1 MQRLKCPFPLF
12 LLIFVLLAAGL
23 AVSTPCRA
31 ETPQDEG
38 SLVEAARAMRN
49 SGSVQFN
56 FRDLDLGTFIRFMSE
71 VLQENILIDPA
82 VKGTVTVVSPRALNL
97 KEARQAMLSVLEM
110 NGLSL
115 QRTGT
120 YSKVVPSSKGQST
133 EYAVRKGRV
142 GPGFGESFVT
152 QIVPLDFVSAQFVA
166 DGLKAAMSGEVG
178 VAPMASGAKVLL
190 MGKATA
196 IQKALSVIN
205 ALDAADSLKNSKAV
219 EIRNTSPSALAS
231 QLTAMAKDPSSPL
244 AGLLAVPDNA
254 SLKLILLGEKRVFG
268 EALKI
273 IRELDIPARAGQY
286 HVVPLKNTDAKAM
299 AEKLSTILSTAA
311 KLQPDQKGLLPSS
324 VVADP
329 GTNSLIF
336 VAEDSTARNIEAII
350 QKLDIQSK
358 QVFLRGLIAEVNMT
372 KLNNAGIDWAAWG
385 GVVTGDAV
393 LAGQAGLGNTT
404 GIPSEFVN
412 WFRDLT
418 RVEEEITNPIT
429 GEVTGTKTTYEGK
442 ALIYATINML
452 KKYDAINVL
461 SMPRLLCTDNMPS
474 ELQVG
479 QVIPQ
484 LKSKLT
490 DSTNPGAVQNSY
502 DYKDTGLILK
512 VTPHVRS
519 GNLVAMEIEQ
529 TVEEVLTP
537 MTVNTPTTSKRQIK
551 SNVTVGDGQTIILGG
566 LIKEADKSV
575 KSRVPILSYIPL
587 IGEFFKS
594 VAKSREKVD
603 LLIFLTPQI
612 LETPEEATRLTAD
625 IGAAS
630 GDVESQLT
638 ELERLYKQKND
649 ALYRQGV
656 KNQ

>member
-1 MQRLKCPFPLF
+1 VQPKRHPFLF
-12 LLIFVLLAAGL
+12 LILFFAIAAAGL
-23 AVSTPCRA
+23 SAAVPCRGQA
-31 ETPQDEG
+31 SQEES

-56 FRDLDLGTFIRFMSE
+56 FRDLDLGIFIRFMSE
-71 VLQENILIDPA
+71 LLQENILIDPS
-82 VKGTVTVVSPRALNL
+82 VKGTVTVVSPRALTL
-97 KEARQAMLSVLEM
+97 PEARQAMLSVLEM

-115 QRTGT
+115 QRAGT
-120 YSKVVPSSKGQST
+120 YSKVVPASKGQST
-133 EYAVRKGRV
+133 DYAVRKGRV

-152 QIVPLDFVSAQFVA
+152 QIVPLDYVSASFVA
-166 DGLKAAMSGEVG
+166 DGIKAAMSGEVG

-196 IQKALSVIN
+196 IQKALGVVN
-205 ALDAADSLKNSKAV
+205 ALDAADSLKNSRTV
-219 EIRNTSPSALAS
+219 EIRNTTPSSLAA
-231 QLTAMAKDPSSPL
+231 QLTTMAKDPASPL
-244 AGLLAVPDNA
+244 AGLLAVPDDA
-254 SLKLILLGEKRVFG
+254 SRKLVLIGEKRVFG
-268 EALKI
+268 EAQKI

-286 HVVPLKNTDAKAM
+286 HVVPLKNTDAKIM
-299 AEKLSTILSTAA
+299 AEKLSTILSTAS
-311 KLQPDQKGLLPSS
+311 KLQPDQKGTLPAS

-336 VAEDSTARNIEAII
+336 VAEDATARNLEAII
-350 QKLDIQSK
+350 QKLDIQPK
-358 QVFLRGLIAEVNMT
+358 QVFIRGLIAEVNMT
-372 KLNNAGIDWAAWG
+372 RLNNAGIDWATWG
-385 GVVTGDAV
+385 GAITGDAV
-393 LAGQAGLGNTT
+393 LAGQAALGNPT

-418 RVEEEITNPIT
+418 RVEEKEYDKSGNL
-429 GEVTGTKTTYEGK
+429 VTTTKYEGK
-442 ALIYATINML
+442 SLIYATINML

-461 SMPRLLCTDNMPS
+461 SMPRLLCTDNMES

-484 LKSKLT
+484 LKSKLADT
-490 DSTNPGAVQNSY
+490 SNPSAVQNSY

-519 GNLVAMEIEQ
+519 GNLVALEIDQ
-529 TVEEVLTP
+529 TVEDVLTP

-551 SNVTVGDGQTIILGG
+551 SNVTVGDGQTIVLGG
-566 LIKEADKSV
+566 LIKESDKSV
-575 KSRVPILSYIPL
+575 RSRVPILSYIPL
-587 IGEFFKS
+587 LGDFFKS
-594 VAKSREKVD
+594 AAKSREKID

-612 LETPEEATRLTAD
+612 LETPEEASLLTNQ
-625 IGAAS
+625 ISNAS
-630 GDVESQLT
+630 GDVETQLT
-638 ELERLYKQKND
+638 EMERLYKQKND

>member
-1 MQRLKCPFPLF
+1 MQRKKCPFSLF
-12 LLIFVLLAAGL
+12 LLVFALLAAGL
-23 AVSTPCRA
+23 AISAPCQA
-31 ETPQDEG
+31 EPPQDEG

-71 VLQENILIDPA
+71 VLQENILIDPT
-82 VKGTVTVVSPRALNL
+82 VRGTVTVVSPRALNL

-196 IQKALSVIN
+196 IQKALSVVN
-205 ALDAADSLKNSKAV
+205 ALDAADSLKNSKTV
-219 EIRNTSPSALAS
+219 EIRNTSPSALAG

-286 HVVPLKNTDAKAM
+286 HVVPLKNTDAKTM

-311 KLQPDQKGLLPSS
+311 KLQPDQKGVLPSS

-372 KLNNAGIDWAAWG
+372 KLNNAGIDWATWG
-385 GVVTGDAV
+385 GAITGDAV
-393 LAGQAGLGNTT
+393 LAGQAALGNAT
-404 GIPSEFVN
+404 GIPAEFID

-418 RVEEEITNPIT
+418 RVEEKTTDEFGN
-429 GEVTGTKTTYEGK
+429 VTTTTTYEGK
-442 ALIYATINML
+442 ALVYATINML

-490 DSTNPGAVQNSY
+490 DSTNPGAVQNSF

-519 GNLVAMEIEQ
+519 GNLVALEIEQ

-587 IGEFFKS
+587 VGEFFKS
-594 VAKSREKVD
+594 VAKSREKID

-630 GDVESQLT
+630 GDVESQLS

>member
-1 MQRLKCPFPLF
+1 MQRRKSPF
-12 LLIFVLLAAGL
+12 LLFILAISVLVAGLAAG
-23 AVSTPCRA
+23 TPCQA
-31 ETPQDEG
+31 ETPQDEA

-56 FRDLDLGTFIRFMSE
+56 FRELDLATFIRFMSE
-71 VLQENILIDPA
+71 VLQENILIDPS

-120 YSKVVPSSKGQST
+120 YSKVVPSSRGQST

-152 QIVPLDFVSAQFVA
+152 QIVPLDYVSAQFVA
-166 DGLKAAMSGEVG
+166 DGLKASMNGEVG

-196 IQKALSVIN
+196 IQKALGVIN
-205 ALDAADSLKNSKAV
+205 ALDAADSLKNSRTI
-219 EIRNTSPSALAS
+219 EIRNTSPSALAG
-231 QLTAMAKDPSSPL
+231 QLAAMAKDPSSPL
-244 AGLLAVPDNA
+244 SGLLAVPDNA
-254 SLKLILLGEKRVFG
+254 SRKLILLGEKRVFA

-273 IRELDIPARAGQY
+273 IRELDIPALAGQY
-286 HVVPLKNTDAKAM
+286 HVVPLENTDAKTM

-311 KLQPDQKGLLPSS
+311 KLQPDQKGTLPSS

-336 VAEDSTARNIEAII
+336 VAEDSTARNIEAVIR
-350 QKLDIQSK
+350 KLDVQSK
-358 QVFLRGLIAEVNMT
+358 QVFLQGLIAEVNMT
-372 KLNNAGIDWAAWG
+372 KLDNAGIDWAAWG
-385 GVVTGDAV
+385 GAIMGDAV
-393 LAGQAGLGNTT
+393 LAGQAALGNST
-404 GIPSEFVN
+404 GIPNQFID

-418 RVEEEITNPIT
+418 TVEDTTTDEFGN
-429 GEVTGTKTTYEGK
+429 VTTTTTYEGK
-442 ALIYATINML
+442 VLLYTTINML

-484 LKSKLT
+484 LTSKLSDT
-490 DSTNPGAVQNSY
+490 ANPGTVQNSY

-512 VTPHVRS
+512 VTPHIRS
-519 GNLVAMEIEQ
+519 GNLVSLEIDQ
-529 TVEEVLTP
+529 TVEDVLTP

-551 SNVTVGDGQTIILGG
+551 SNVTVTNGQTIVLGG

-575 KSRVPILSYIPL
+575 RSRVPILSYIPL

-594 VAKSREKVD
+594 VTKSREKVD
-603 LLIFLTPQI
+603 LLIFLTPRI
-612 LETPEEATRLTAD
+612 IETPEEAGRLTVQ
-625 IGAAS
+625 IGTTS
-630 GDVESQLT
+630 GDIESQVS
-638 ELERLYKQKND
+638 EMERLYKQKND
-649 ALYRQGV
+649 ALYKQGV
-656 KNQ
+656 KQN

>member
-1 MQRLKCPFPLF
+1 MKRNKCPFPIF
-12 LLIFVLLAAGL
+12 LLVFALLAAGL
-23 AVSTPCRA
+23 AVGTPCRA

-49 SGSVQFN
+49 SGAVQFN
-56 FRDLDLGTFIRFMSE
+56 FRELDLGTFIRFMSE

-82 VKGTVTVVSPRALNL
+82 VKGTVTVISPRSLNL

-205 ALDAADSLKNSKAV
+205 ALDAADSLKNSKTV

-231 QLTAMAKDPSSPL
+231 QLATMAKDPSSPL

-254 SLKLILLGEKRVFG
+254 SRKLVLLGEKRVFG

-286 HVVPLKNTDAKAM
+286 HVVSLKNTDAKTM

-311 KLQPDQKGLLPSS
+311 KLQPDQKGVLPSS
-324 VVADP
+324 VVTDP

-372 KLNNAGIDWAAWG
+372 KLNNAGIDWATWG
-385 GVVTGDAV
+385 GAITGDAV
-393 LAGQAGLGNTT
+393 LAGQAALGNAT
-404 GIPSEFVN
+404 GIPAEFID

-418 RVEEEITNPIT
+418 RVEEKTTDEFGN
-429 GEVTGTKTTYEGK
+429 VTTTTTYEGK
-442 ALIYATINML
+442 ALVYATINML

-519 GNLVAMEIEQ
+519 GNLVALEIEQ

>member
-1 MQRLKCPFPLF
+1 MKRNNCPFPIF
-12 LLIFVLLAAGL
+12 LLVFALLAAGL
-23 AVSTPCRA
+23 AIGTPCRA

-49 SGSVQFN
+49 SGTVQFN

-82 VKGTVTVVSPRALNL
+82 VKGTVTVISPRSLNL

-219 EIRNTSPSALAS
+219 EIRNTSPSALAA
-231 QLTAMAKDPSSPL
+231 QLATMAKDPSSPL

-311 KLQPDQKGLLPSS
+311 KLQPDQKGVLPSS

-336 VAEDSTARNIEAII
+336 VAEDSTARNIEAVI

-372 KLNNAGIDWAAWG
+372 KLNNAGIDWATWG
-385 GVVTGDAV
+385 GAITGDAV
-393 LAGQAGLGNTT
+393 LAGQAALGNST
-404 GIPSEFVN
+404 GIPSEFVD

-418 RVEEEITNPIT
+418 RVEEKTTDEFGN
-429 GEVTGTKTTYEGK
+429 VTTTTTYEGK
-442 ALIYATINML
+442 ALVYATINML

-490 DSTNPGAVQNSY
+490 DSTNPGAVQNSF

-519 GNLVAMEIEQ
+519 GNLVALEIEQ

-587 IGEFFKS
+587 VGEFFKS
-594 VAKSREKVD
+594 VAKSREKID

>member
-1 MQRLKCPFPLF
+1 MS
-12 LLIFVLLAAGL
+12 AA
-23 AVSTPCRA
+23 TPCRGQ
-31 ETPQDEG
+31 TPQDEG

-71 VLQENILIDPA
+71 LLQENILIDPS
-82 VKGTVTVVSPRALNL
+82 VKGTVTVVSPRALSL
-97 KEARQAMLSVLEM
+97 PEARQAMLSVLEM

-115 QRTGT
+115 LRTGT
-120 YSKVVPSSKGQST
+120 YSKVVPASKGQST
-133 EYAVRKGRV
+133 DYAVRKGRV

-152 QIVPLDFVSAQFVA
+152 QIVPLDYVSASFVA
-166 DGLKAAMSGEVG
+166 DGIKAAMSGEVG

-196 IQKALSVIN
+196 IQKALGVIN
-205 ALDAADSLKNSKAV
+205 ALDAADSLKNSRTV
-219 EIRNTSPSALAS
+219 DIRNTTPSSLAS
-231 QLTAMAKDPSSPL
+231 QLTAMAKDPASPL
-244 AGLLAVPDNA
+244 AGLLAVPDDA
-254 SLKLILLGEKRVFG
+254 SRKLVLIGEKRVFG
-268 EALKI
+268 EAQKI

-286 HVVPLKNTDAKAM
+286 HVVPLKNTDAKIM
-299 AEKLSTILSTAA
+299 AEKLSTILSTAS
-311 KLQPDQKGLLPSS
+311 KLQPDQKGALPAS
-324 VVADP
+324 VVADT

-336 VAEDSTARNIEAII
+336 VADDATARNIETII
-350 QKLDIQSK
+350 QKLDIQPK
-358 QVFLRGLIAEVNMT
+358 QVFIRGLIAEVNMT
-372 KLNNAGIDWAAWG
+372 RLNNAGIDWATWG
-385 GVVTGDAV
+385 GAITGDAV
-393 LAGQAGLGNTT
+393 LAGQAALGNPT

-418 RVEEEITNPIT
+418 RVDEKEYDKNGNLITT
-429 GEVTGTKTTYEGK
+429 TKYEGK
-442 ALIYATINML
+442 SLIYATINML

-461 SMPRLLCTDNMPS
+461 SMPRILCTDNMES

-484 LKSKLT
+484 LKSKLADT
-490 DSTNPGAVQNSY
+490 SNPSAVQNSY

-519 GNLVAMEIEQ
+519 GNLVALEIDQ
-529 TVEEVLTP
+529 TVEDVLTP

-551 SNVTVGDGQTIILGG
+551 SNVTVGDGQTIVLGG
-566 LIKEADKSV
+566 LIKESDKSV
-575 KSRVPILSYIPL
+575 KSRVPILSYIPIL
-587 IGEFFKS
+587 GDFFKS
-594 VAKSREKVD
+594 AAKSREKID

-612 LETPEEATRLTAD
+612 LETPEEASLLTNQ
-625 IGAAS
+625 ISNAS
-630 GDVESQLT
+630 GDVETQLS
-638 ELERLYKQKND
+638 EMERLYKQKND

>member
-1 MQRLKCPFPLF
+1 MKRNKCPFPIF
-12 LLIFVLLAAGL
+12 LLVFALLAAGL
-23 AVSTPCRA
+23 AVGTPCRA

-49 SGSVQFN
+49 SGAVQFN
-56 FRDLDLGTFIRFMSE
+56 FRELDLGTFIRFMSE

-82 VKGTVTVVSPRALNL
+82 VKGTVTVISPRSLNL

-205 ALDAADSLKNSKAV
+205 ALDAADSLKNSKTV

-231 QLTAMAKDPSSPL
+231 QLATMAKDPSSPL

-254 SLKLILLGEKRVFG
+254 SRKLVLLGEKRVFG

-286 HVVPLKNTDAKAM
+286 HVVSLKNTDAKTM

-311 KLQPDQKGLLPSS
+311 KLQPDQKGVLPSS

-372 KLNNAGIDWAAWG
+372 KLNNAGIDWATWG
-385 GVVTGDAV
+385 GAITGDAV
-393 LAGQAGLGNTT
+393 LAGQAALGNAT
-404 GIPSEFVN
+404 GIPAEFID

-418 RVEEEITNPIT
+418 RVEEKTTDEFGN
-429 GEVTGTKTTYEGK
+429 VTTTTTYEGK
-442 ALIYATINML
+442 ALVYATINML

-519 GNLVAMEIEQ
+519 GNLVALEIEQ

>member
-1 MQRLKCPFPLF
+1 LQRKRPV
-12 LLIFVLLAAGL
+12 LIFLILVFAIAASGFA
-23 AVSTPCRA
+23 AVPALGQTS
-31 ETPQDEG
+31 QDEA
-38 SLVEAARAMRN
+38 SLVEAAKAMRN

-56 FRDLDLGTFIRFMSE
+56 FRDLDLGIFIRFMSE
-71 VLQENILIDPA
+71 LLQENILIDPS

-97 KEARQAMLSVLEM
+97 MEARQAMLSVLEM

-120 YSKVVPSSKGQST
+120 YSKVVPASKGQST
-133 EYAVRKGRV
+133 EFAVRKGRV

-152 QIVPLDFVSAQFVA
+152 QIVPLDYVSASFVA
-166 DGLKAAMSGEVG
+166 DGIKAAMSGEVG

-196 IQKALSVIN
+196 IQKALGVVN
-205 ALDAADSLKNSKAV
+205 ALDAADSLKNSRTV
-219 EIRNTSPSALAS
+219 DIRNTTPSSLAS
-231 QLTAMAKDPSSPL
+231 QLTAMAKDPASPL
-244 AGLLAVPDNA
+244 AGLLAVPDDA
-254 SLKLILLGEKRVFG
+254 SRKLVLIGEKRVFG
-268 EALKI
+268 EAQKI

-286 HVVPLKNTDAKAM
+286 HVVPLKNTDAKTM

-311 KLQPDQKGLLPSS
+311 KLQPDQKGALPAS

-336 VAEDSTARNIEAII
+336 VAEDATARNIEAII

-372 KLNNAGIDWAAWG
+372 KLNNAGIDWATWG
-385 GVVTGDAV
+385 GAITGDAV
-393 LAGQAGLGNTT
+393 LAGQAALGNPT

-418 RVEEEITNPIT
+418 RVEEKEYDKNGNLITT
-429 GEVTGTKTTYEGK
+429 TKYEGK
-442 ALIYATINML
+442 SLIYATINML

-484 LKSKLT
+484 LKSKLADT
-490 DSTNPGAVQNSY
+490 SNPSAVQNSY

-519 GNLVAMEIEQ
+519 GNLVALEIEQ

-587 IGEFFKS
+587 VGEFFKS

-630 GDVESQLT
+630 ADVESQLS

>member
-1 MQRLKCPFPLF
+1 MRFKKSSPSLLF
-12 LLIFVLLAAGL
+12 FALAILAAILATTSPGL
-23 AVSTPCRA
+23 AEA
-31 ETPQDEG
+31 PQDEN
-38 SLVEAARAMRN
+38 SLVEAARAMRQ

-71 VLQENILIDPA
+71 VLQENILIDPT
-82 VKGTVTVVSPRALNL
+82 VKGTVTVVSPRPLSL

-115 QRTGT
+115 QRAGR
-120 YSKVVPSSKGQST
+120 YSKVVPASKGQST
-133 EYAVRKGRV
+133 DYVVRKGRV

-152 QIVPLDFVSAQFVA
+152 QIVPLDYVSAQFVA
-166 DGLKAAMSGEVG
+166 DGLKASMGTEVG

-190 MGKATA
+190 MGKSTA
-196 IQKALSVIN
+196 VQKALSVIN

-219 EIRNTSPSALAS
+219 DIRNTSPSALAG
-231 QLTAMAKDPSSPL
+231 QLTAMGKDPSSPV
-244 AGLLAVPDNA
+244 AGLLAVPDDSA
-254 SLKLILLGEKRVFG
+254 RKLILIGEKRVFG
-268 EALKI
+268 EAMKI
-273 IRELDIPARAGQY
+273 IGELDIPARAGQY
-286 HVVPLKNTDAKAM
+286 HVVPLKNSDASSM

-311 KLQPDQKGLLPSS
+311 KLQPDQKGVLPNT

-336 VAEDSTARNIEAII
+336 VAEDSVARNIEAVIR
-350 QKLDIQSK
+350 KLDIQSK

-372 KLNNAGIDWAAWG
+372 KLNNAGIDWALWG
-385 GVVTGDAV
+385 GGITGDAIF
-393 LAGQAGLGNTT
+393 AGQGSLGNST
-404 GIPSEFVN
+404 GVPSEFID

-418 RVEEEITNPIT
+418 RVED
-429 GEVTGTKTTYEGK
+429 KTTDEFGNVTTTTSYEGK
-442 ALIYATINML
+442 ALIYSTISML

-484 LKSKLT
+484 LKSKLSDT
-490 DSTNPGAVQNSY
+490 SNPSAVQNSY

-519 GNLVAMEIEQ
+519 GNLVALEIEQ
-529 TVEEVLTP
+529 TVEDVLTP
-537 MTVNTPTTSKRQIK
+537 MTINTPTTSKRQIK
-551 SNVTVGDGQTIILGG
+551 SNVIVGDGQTIVLGG
-566 LIKEADKSV
+566 LMKEADKSV
-575 KSRVPILSYIPL
+575 RSRVPILSYIPL

-603 LLIFLTPQI
+603 LLIFLTPSI
-612 LETPEEATRLTAD
+612 LETPDEASALTRQ

-649 ALYRQGV
+649 ALYKQGV
-656 KNQ
+656 KAQ

>member
-1 MQRLKCPFPLF
+1 MHCRKHPLI
-12 LLIFVLLAAGL
+12 LLILALAIWAGSL
-23 AVSTPCRA
+23 VPATPCLA
-31 ETPQDEG
+31 DPPQDEAG
-38 SLVEAARAMRN
+38 LVEAARAMRRT
-49 SGSVQFN
+49 GSVQFN

-71 VLQENILIDPA
+71 VLQENILVDPA
-82 VKGTVTVVSPRALNL
+82 VKGTVTVISPRALNL
-97 KEARQAMLSVLEM
+97 REARQAMLSVLEM

-152 QIVPLDFVSAQFVA
+152 QIVPLDYVSAPFVA
-166 DGLKAAMSGEVG
+166 EGLKAAMNGEVG

-196 IQKALSVIN
+196 VQKALSVIN
-205 ALDAADSLKNSKAV
+205 ALDAPDSLKNSKAV
-219 EIRNTSPSALAS
+219 EIRNATPSALAN
-231 QLTAMAKDPSSPL
+231 QLTAMAKDPSSPVS
-244 AGLLAVPDNA
+244 GLLAVPDDA
-254 SLKLILLGEKRVFG
+254 SRKIVLLGEKRVFA
-268 EALKI
+268 EAQKI

-286 HVVPLKNTDAKAM
+286 HVVALKNSDAKVM

-311 KLQPDQKGLLPSS
+311 KLQPDQKGTLPSS

-336 VAEDSTARNIEAII
+336 VAEDATARNIEAII
-350 QKLDIQSK
+350 QKLDIQPK

-372 KLNNAGIDWAAWG
+372 RLNNAGIDWATWG
-385 GVVTGDAV
+385 GAITGDVV
-393 LAGQAGLGNTT
+393 LAGQAALGNST
-404 GIPSEFVN
+404 GIPAEFLD

-418 RVEEEITNPIT
+418 RVEEKTTDEFGN
-429 GEVTGTKTTYEGK
+429 VTTTTTYEGK
-442 ALIYATINML
+442 ALVYATINML

-461 SMPRLLCTDNMPS
+461 SMPRLLCTDNLQS

-484 LKSKLT
+484 LTSKLT
-490 DSTNPGAVQNSY
+490 DTTNPGAVQNSF

-519 GNLVAMEIEQ
+519 GNLVALEIEQ
-529 TVEEVLTP
+529 TVEDVLTP
-537 MTVNTPTTSKRQIK
+537 MTVSTPTTSKRQIK
-551 SNVTVGDGQTIILGG
+551 SNVTVKDGQTVILGG

-575 KSRVPILSYIPL
+575 RSRVPILSYIPV

-612 LETPEEATRLTAD
+612 LETPEEAGLLARE
-625 IGAAS
+625 IGTAS
-630 GDVESQLT
+630 GDVDSQLT
-638 ELERLYKQKND
+638 EMERLYKQKND

-656 KNQ
+656 KQQ

>member
-1 MQRLKCPFPLF
+1 MQRNHHPFSF
-12 LLIFVLLAAGL
+12 LILVFAIAA
-23 AVSTPCRA
+23 AVVSAAVPCQA
-31 ETPQDEG
+31 QASQDEA

-49 SGSVQFN
+49 TGSVQFN

-71 VLQENILIDPA
+71 VLQENILIDPS
-82 VKGTVTVVSPRALNL
+82 VKGTVTVVSPRALSL
-97 KEARQAMLSVLEM
+97 SEARQAMLSVLEM

-120 YSKVVPSSKGQST
+120 YSKVVPASKGQST
-133 EYAVRKGRV
+133 DYAVRKGRV

-152 QIVPLDFVSAQFVA
+152 QIVPLDYVSAQFVA
-166 DGLKAAMSGEVG
+166 EGLKAAMGGEVG

-196 IQKALSVIN
+196 IQKALGVIN
-205 ALDAADSLKNSKAV
+205 ALDAADSLKNSRTV
-219 EIRNTSPSALAS
+219 DIRNTTPSSLAK
-231 QLTAMAKDPSSPL
+231 QLAVMAKDPSSPL
-244 AGLLAVPDNA
+244 SGLLAVPDDA
-254 SLKLILLGEKRVFG
+254 SRKLVLIGEKRVFA
-268 EALKI
+268 EAQKI

-286 HVVPLKNTDAKAM
+286 HVVPLKNTDAKTM

-311 KLQPDQKGLLPSS
+311 KLQPDQKGALPAS

-336 VAEDSTARNIEAII
+336 VAEDATARNIEAII
-350 QKLDIQSK
+350 QKLDIQPK
-358 QVFLRGLIAEVNMT
+358 QVFIRGLIAEVNMT
-372 KLNNAGIDWAAWG
+372 KLNNAGIDWATWG
-385 GVVTGDAV
+385 GAITGDAV
-393 LAGQAGLGNTT
+393 LAGQAALGNPT

-418 RVEEEITNPIT
+418 RVEEKEYDQKGNLITT
-429 GEVTGTKTTYEGK
+429 TKYEGK
-442 ALIYATINML
+442 SLIYATINML

-461 SMPRLLCTDNMPS
+461 SMPRLLCTDNMES

-484 LKSKLT
+484 LKSKLADT
-490 DSTNPGAVQNSY
+490 SNPSAVQNSY

-519 GNLVAMEIEQ
+519 GNLVALEIDQ
-529 TVEEVLTP
+529 TVEDVLTP

-551 SNVTVGDGQTIILGG
+551 SNVTVGDGQTIVLGG
-566 LIKEADKSV
+566 LIKESDKSV
-575 KSRVPILSYIPL
+575 KSRVPILSYIPIL
-587 IGEFFKS
+587 GDFFKS

-612 LETPEEATRLTAD
+612 LETPEEASLLTKDLAN
-625 IGAAS
+625 AS
-630 GDVESQLT
+630 DDVETQLT
-638 ELERLYKQKND
+638 EMERTYKQKND

>member
-1 MQRLKCPFPLF
+1 MQRSRFRF
-12 LLIFVLLAAGL
+12 LILAMTL
-23 AVSTPCRA
+23 AVLAVGFTFKTPCRA
-31 ETPQDEG
+31 EPPQDEAG
-38 SLVEAARAMRN
+38 LVEAARAMRAT
-49 SGSVQFN
+49 GSVQFN

-71 VLQENILIDPA
+71 VLQENILIDPS

-97 KEARQAMLSVLEM
+97 REARQAMLSVLEM

-120 YSKVVPSSKGQST
+120 YSKVVPASKGQST

-152 QIVPLDFVSAQFVA
+152 QIVPLDYVSAQFVA

-196 IQKALSVIN
+196 IQKALGVIN

-219 EIRNTSPSALAS
+219 DVRNTTPSALAG

-244 AGLLAVPDNA
+244 AGLLAIPDDA
-254 SLKLILLGEKRVFG
+254 SRKLVLLGEKRIFG
-268 EALKI
+268 EAMKI

-286 HVVPLKNTDAKAM
+286 HVVPLKNTDAKTM

-311 KLQPDQKGLLPSS
+311 KLQPDQKGVLPSS

-336 VAEDSTARNIEAII
+336 VAEDATARNVEAII
-350 QKLDIQSK
+350 EKLDIQSK

-372 KLNNAGIDWAAWG
+372 KLNNAGIDWATWG
-385 GVVTGDAV
+385 GAITGDAV
-393 LAGQAGLGNTT
+393 LAGQAALGNPT
-404 GIPSEFVN
+404 GIPSEFVD

-418 RVEEEITNPIT
+418 RVEEKEYDKNGNLITT
-429 GEVTGTKTTYEGK
+429 TKYEGK
-442 ALIYATINML
+442 SLIYATINLL

-484 LKSKLT
+484 LKSKLSDT
-490 DSTNPGAVQNSY
+490 SNPSAVQNSY

-519 GNLVAMEIEQ
+519 GNLVALEIDQ
-529 TVEEVLTP
+529 TVEDVLTP

-551 SNVTVGDGQTIILGG
+551 SNVTVGDGQTIVLGG

-587 IGEFFKS
+587 VGEFFKS

-612 LETPEEATRLTAD
+612 LETPEEANRLTKELTS
-625 IGAAS
+625 AS

-638 ELERLYKQKND
+638 EMERLYKQKND

>member
-1 MQRLKCPFPLF
+1 MQRGNRKLG
-12 LLIFVLLAAGL
+12 LILLAIAILAGTL
-23 AVSTPCRA
+23 AARGPARA
-31 ETPQDEG
+31 ETPQDEA
-38 SLVEAARAMRN
+38 SLVEAARAMRS

-82 VKGTVTVVSPRALNL
+82 VKGTVTVVSPRPLNL
-97 KEARQAMLSVLEM
+97 REARQAMLSVLEM

-115 QRTGT
+115 QRAGT
-120 YSKVVPSSKGQST
+120 YSKVVPSSKGSST
-133 EYAVRKGRV
+133 DYSVRKGRV

-152 QIVPLDFVSAQFVA
+152 QIVPLDYVSAQFVA
-166 DGLKAAMSGEVG
+166 DGLKASMSGEVG

-196 IQKALSVIN
+196 VQKALSVIN
-205 ALDAADSLKNSKAV
+205 ALDAADSLKNSQTV
-219 EIRNTSPSALAS
+219 DIRNTSPSSLAG
-231 QLTAMAKDPSSPL
+231 QLTTMAKDPSSPV
-244 AGLLAVPDNA
+244 AGLLAVPDDSA
-254 SLKLILLGEKRVFG
+254 RKLVLLGEKRVFG

-273 IRELDIPARAGQY
+273 IRELDIPARAGRY
-286 HVVPLKNTDAKAM
+286 HVVPLKNSDANSM

-311 KLQPDQKGLLPSS
+311 KLQPDQKGVLPNS

-336 VAEDSTARNIEAII
+336 VAEDSTARNIEDII
-350 QKLDIQSK
+350 RQLDIQSK

-372 KLNNAGIDWAAWG
+372 RLNNAGIDWATWG
-385 GVVTGDAV
+385 GAITGDAV
-393 LAGQAGLGNTT
+393 LAGQAALGNAT
-404 GIPSEFVN
+404 GIPSEFVD

-418 RVEEEITNPIT
+418 KVEERYYDEKDNLITS
-429 GEVTGTKTTYEGK
+429 TTYEGK

-490 DSTNPGAVQNSY
+490 DTSNPSAVQNSY

-519 GNLVAMEIEQ
+519 GNLVALEIEQ
-529 TVEEVLTP
+529 TVEDVLTP
-537 MTVNTPTTSKRQIK
+537 MTVSTPTTSKRQIK
-551 SNVTVGDGQTIILGG
+551 SNVIVGDGQTIILGG

-575 KSRVPILSYIPL
+575 RSRVPILSYIPL

-594 VAKSREKVD
+594 VAKSREKID
-603 LLIFLTPQI
+603 LLIFLTPSI
-612 LETPEEATRLTAD
+612 LETPEEASRLTKEIGNASAD
-625 IGAAS
+625 V
-630 GDVESQLT
+630 DSQLT
-638 ELERLYKQKND
+638 ELERRYKEKND

>member
-1 MQRLKCPFPLF
+1 MKRNKCPFPIF
-12 LLIFVLLAAGL
+12 LLVFALLAAGL
-23 AVSTPCRA
+23 AVGTPCRA

-49 SGSVQFN
+49 SGAVQFN

-82 VKGTVTVVSPRALNL
+82 VKGTVTVISPRSLNL

-205 ALDAADSLKNSKAV
+205 ALDAADSLKNSKTV

-231 QLTAMAKDPSSPL
+231 QLATMAKDPSSPL

-254 SLKLILLGEKRVFG
+254 SRKLVLLGEKRVFG

-286 HVVPLKNTDAKAM
+286 HVVSLKNTDAKTM

-311 KLQPDQKGLLPSS
+311 KLQPDQKGVLPSS

-372 KLNNAGIDWAAWG
+372 KLNNAGIDWATWG
-385 GVVTGDAV
+385 GAITGDAV
-393 LAGQAGLGNTT
+393 LAGQAALGNAT
-404 GIPSEFVN
+404 GIPAEFID

-418 RVEEEITNPIT
+418 RVEEKTTDEFGN
-429 GEVTGTKTTYEGK
+429 VTTTTTYEGK
-442 ALIYATINML
+442 ALVYATINML

-519 GNLVAMEIEQ
+519 GNLVALEIEQ

>member
-1 MQRLKCPFPLF
+1 MKRNKCPFPIF
-12 LLIFVLLAAGL
+12 LLVFALLAAGL
-23 AVSTPCRA
+23 AIGTPCRA

-49 SGSVQFN
+49 SGAVQFN
-56 FRDLDLGTFIRFMSE
+56 FRELDLGTFIRFMSE

-82 VKGTVTVVSPRALNL
+82 VKGTVTVISPRSLNL

-152 QIVPLDFVSAQFVA
+152 QIVPLDYVSAQFVA

-231 QLTAMAKDPSSPL
+231 QLAVMAKDPSSPL

-254 SLKLILLGEKRVFG
+254 SRKLVLLGEKRVFG

-286 HVVPLKNTDAKAM
+286 HVVSLKNTDAKTM

-311 KLQPDQKGLLPSS
+311 KLQPDQKGVLPSS

-372 KLNNAGIDWAAWG
+372 KLNNAGIDWATWG
-385 GVVTGDAV
+385 GAITGDAV
-393 LAGQAGLGNTT
+393 LAGQAALGNPT
-404 GIPSEFVN
+404 GIPAEFLD

-418 RVEEEITNPIT
+418 RVEEKTTDEFGN
-429 GEVTGTKTTYEGK
+429 VTTTTTYEGK

-519 GNLVAMEIEQ
+519 GNLVALEIEQ

-566 LIKEADKSV
+566 LIKEAEKSV

-612 LETPEEATRLTAD
+612 LETPEEATKLTAD

>member
-1 MQRLKCPFPLF
+1 MHRKRHPFISFILF
-12 LLIFVLLAAGL
+12 LVIVAAGTS
-23 AVSTPCRA
+23 VGGPCRGQ
-31 ETPQDEG
+31 TPQDEG

-71 VLQENILIDPA
+71 LLQENILIDPT
-82 VKGTVTVVSPRALNL
+82 VKGTVTVVSPRALSL
-97 KEARQAMLSVLEM
+97 PEARQAMLSVLEM

-120 YSKVVPSSKGQST
+120 YSKVVPASKGQST
-133 EYAVRKGRV
+133 DYAVRKGRV

-152 QIVPLDFVSAQFVA
+152 QIVPLDYVSASFVA
-166 DGLKAAMSGEVG
+166 DGIKAAMSGEVG

-196 IQKALSVIN
+196 IQKALGVIN
-205 ALDAADSLKNSKAV
+205 ALDAADSLKNSRTV
-219 EIRNTSPSALAS
+219 DIRNTTPSSLAS
-231 QLTAMAKDPSSPL
+231 QLTAMAKDPASPL
-244 AGLLAVPDNA
+244 AGLLAVPDDA
-254 SLKLILLGEKRVFG
+254 SRKLVLIGEKRVFG
-268 EALKI
+268 EAQKI

-286 HVVPLKNTDAKAM
+286 HVVPLKNTDARIM
-299 AEKLSTILSTAA
+299 AEKLSTILSTAS
-311 KLQPDQKGLLPSS
+311 KLQPDQKGALPAS

-336 VAEDSTARNIEAII
+336 VAEDATARNIEAII
-350 QKLDIQSK
+350 QKLDIQPK
-358 QVFLRGLIAEVNMT
+358 QVFIRGLIAEVNMT
-372 KLNNAGIDWAAWG
+372 RLNNAGIDWATWG
-385 GVVTGDAV
+385 GAITGDAV
-393 LAGQAGLGNTT
+393 LAGQAALGNPT

-418 RVEEEITNPIT
+418 RVEEKEYDKN
-429 GEVTGTKTTYEGK
+429 GNLVTTTKYEGK
-442 ALIYATINML
+442 SLIYATINML

-461 SMPRLLCTDNMPS
+461 SMPRLLCTDNMES

-484 LKSKLT
+484 LKSKLADT
-490 DSTNPGAVQNSY
+490 TNPSAVQNSY

-519 GNLVAMEIEQ
+519 GNLVALEIDQ
-529 TVEEVLTP
+529 TVEDVLTP

-551 SNVTVGDGQTIILGG
+551 SNVTVGDGQTIVLGG
-566 LIKEADKSV
+566 LIKESEKSV

-587 IGEFFKS
+587 LGDFFKS
-594 VAKSREKVD
+594 AAKSREKID

-612 LETPEEATRLTAD
+612 LETPEEASLLTNQ
-625 IGAAS
+625 ISNSS
-630 GDVESQLT
+630 GDVETQLT
-638 ELERLYKQKND
+638 EMERLYKQKND

>member
-1 MQRLKCPFPLF
+1 VQPKRHPFLF
-12 LLIFVLLAAGL
+12 LILFFAIAAAGL
-23 AVSTPCRA
+23 SAAVPCRGQA
-31 ETPQDEG
+31 SQDES

-56 FRDLDLGTFIRFMSE
+56 FRDLDLGIFIRFMSE
-71 VLQENILIDPA
+71 LLQENILIDPS
-82 VKGTVTVVSPRALNL
+82 VKGTVTVVSPRALTL
-97 KEARQAMLSVLEM
+97 PEARQAMLSVLEM

-115 QRTGT
+115 QRAGT
-120 YSKVVPSSKGQST
+120 YSKVVPASKGQST
-133 EYAVRKGRV
+133 DYAVRKGRV

-152 QIVPLDFVSAQFVA
+152 QIVPLDYVSASFVA
-166 DGLKAAMSGEVG
+166 DGIKAAMSGEVG

-196 IQKALSVIN
+196 IQKALGVVN
-205 ALDAADSLKNSKAV
+205 AIDAADSLKNSRTV
-219 EIRNTSPSALAS
+219 EIRNTTPSSLAA
-231 QLTAMAKDPSSPL
+231 QLTTMAKDPASPL
-244 AGLLAVPDNA
+244 AGLLAVPDDA
-254 SLKLILLGEKRVFG
+254 SRKLVLIGEKRVFG
-268 EALKI
+268 EAQKI

-286 HVVPLKNTDAKAM
+286 HVVPLKNTDAKIM
-299 AEKLSTILSTAA
+299 AEKLSTILSTAS
-311 KLQPDQKGLLPSS
+311 KLQPDQKGTLPAS

-336 VAEDSTARNIEAII
+336 VAEDATARNLEAII
-350 QKLDIQSK
+350 QKLDIQPK
-358 QVFLRGLIAEVNMT
+358 QVFIRGLIAEVNMT
-372 KLNNAGIDWAAWG
+372 RLNNAGIDWATWG
-385 GVVTGDAV
+385 GAITGDAV
-393 LAGQAGLGNTT
+393 LAGQAALGNPT

-418 RVEEEITNPIT
+418 RVEEKEYDKSGNL
-429 GEVTGTKTTYEGK
+429 VTTTKYEGK
-442 ALIYATINML
+442 SLIYATINML

-461 SMPRLLCTDNMPS
+461 SMPRLLCTDNMES

-484 LKSKLT
+484 LKSKLADT
-490 DSTNPGAVQNSY
+490 SNPSAVQNSY

-519 GNLVAMEIEQ
+519 GNLVALEIDQ
-529 TVEEVLTP
+529 TVEDVLTP

-551 SNVTVGDGQTIILGG
+551 SNVTVGDGQTIVLGG
-566 LIKEADKSV
+566 LIKESDKSV
-575 KSRVPILSYIPL
+575 RSRVPILSYIPL
-587 IGEFFKS
+587 LGDFFKS
-594 VAKSREKVD
+594 AAKSREKID

-612 LETPEEATRLTAD
+612 LETPEEASLLTNQ
-625 IGAAS
+625 ISNAS
-630 GDVESQLT
+630 GDVETQLT
-638 ELERLYKQKND
+638 EMERLYKQKND

>member
-1 MQRLKCPFPLF
+1 
-12 LLIFVLLAAGL
+12 
-23 AVSTPCRA
+23 
-31 ETPQDEG
+31 
-38 SLVEAARAMRN
+38 
-49 SGSVQFN
+49 
-56 FRDLDLGTFIRFMSE
+56 
-71 VLQENILIDPA
+71 
-82 VKGTVTVVSPRALNL
+82 
-97 KEARQAMLSVLEM
+97 
-110 NGLSL
+110 
-115 QRTGT
+115 
-120 YSKVVPSSKGQST
+120 
-133 EYAVRKGRV
+133 
-142 GPGFGESFVT
+142 
-152 QIVPLDFVSAQFVA
+152 
-166 DGLKAAMSGEVG
+166 
-178 VAPMASGAKVLL
+178 
-190 MGKATA
+190 
-196 IQKALSVIN
+196 
-205 ALDAADSLKNSKAV
+205 
-219 EIRNTSPSALAS
+219 
-231 QLTAMAKDPSSPL
+231 
-244 AGLLAVPDNA
+244 
-254 SLKLILLGEKRVFG
+254 
-268 EALKI
+268 
-273 IRELDIPARAGQY
+273 
-286 HVVPLKNTDAKAM
+286 
-299 AEKLSTILSTAA
+299 
-311 KLQPDQKGLLPSS
+311 
-324 VVADP
+324 
-329 GTNSLIF
+329 
-336 VAEDSTARNIEAII
+336 
-350 QKLDIQSK
+350 
-358 QVFLRGLIAEVNMT
+358 MT
-372 KLNNAGIDWAAWG
+372 KLNNAGIDWATWG
-385 GVVTGDAV
+385 GAITGDAV
-393 LAGQAGLGNTT
+393 LAGQAALGNPT
-404 GIPSEFVN
+404 GIPSEFID

-418 RVEEEITNPIT
+418 RVEEKEYDNN
-429 GEVTGTKTTYEGK
+429 GNLVTTTKYEGK
-442 ALIYATINML
+442 SLIYATINML

-519 GNLVAMEIEQ
+519 GNLVALEIEQ

-612 LETPEEATRLTAD
+612 LETPEEATKLTAD

-649 ALYRQGV
+649 ALYKQGV

>member
-1 MQRLKCPFPLF
+1 MQPKRHPFLF
-12 LLIFVLLAAGL
+12 LILFFAIAAAGL
-23 AVSTPCRA
+23 SAAVPCRGQA
-31 ETPQDEG
+31 SQEES

-56 FRDLDLGTFIRFMSE
+56 FRDLDLGIFIRFMSE
-71 VLQENILIDPA
+71 LLQENILIDPS
-82 VKGTVTVVSPRALNL
+82 VKGTVTVVSPRALTL
-97 KEARQAMLSVLEM
+97 PEARQAMLSVLEM

-115 QRTGT
+115 QRAGT
-120 YSKVVPSSKGQST
+120 YSKVVPASKGQST
-133 EYAVRKGRV
+133 DYAVRKGRV

-152 QIVPLDFVSAQFVA
+152 QIVPLDYVSASFVA
-166 DGLKAAMSGEVG
+166 DGIKAAMSGEVG

-196 IQKALSVIN
+196 IQKALGVVN
-205 ALDAADSLKNSKAV
+205 ALDAADSLKNSRTV
-219 EIRNTSPSALAS
+219 EIRNTTPSSLAA
-231 QLTAMAKDPSSPL
+231 QLTTMAKDPASPL
-244 AGLLAVPDNA
+244 AGLLAVPDDA
-254 SLKLILLGEKRVFG
+254 SRKLVLIGEKRVFG
-268 EALKI
+268 EAQKI

-286 HVVPLKNTDAKAM
+286 HVVPLKNTDAKIM
-299 AEKLSTILSTAA
+299 AEKLSTILSTAS
-311 KLQPDQKGLLPSS
+311 KLQPDQKGTLPAS

-336 VAEDSTARNIEAII
+336 VAEDATARNLEAII
-350 QKLDIQSK
+350 QKLDIQPK
-358 QVFLRGLIAEVNMT
+358 QVFIRGLIAEVNMT
-372 KLNNAGIDWAAWG
+372 RLNNAGIDWATWG
-385 GVVTGDAV
+385 GAITGDAV
-393 LAGQAGLGNTT
+393 LAGQAALGNPT

-418 RVEEEITNPIT
+418 RVEEKEYDKSGNL
-429 GEVTGTKTTYEGK
+429 VTTTKYEGK
-442 ALIYATINML
+442 SLIYATINML

-461 SMPRLLCTDNMPS
+461 SMPRLLCTDNMES

-484 LKSKLT
+484 LKSKLADT
-490 DSTNPGAVQNSY
+490 SNPSAVQNSY

-519 GNLVAMEIEQ
+519 GNLVALEIDQ
-529 TVEEVLTP
+529 TVEDVLTP

-551 SNVTVGDGQTIILGG
+551 SNVTVGDGQTIVLGG
-566 LIKEADKSV
+566 LIKESDKSV
-575 KSRVPILSYIPL
+575 RSRVPILSYIPL
-587 IGEFFKS
+587 LGDFFKS
-594 VAKSREKVD
+594 AAKSREKID

-612 LETPEEATRLTAD
+612 LETPEEASLLTNQ
-625 IGAAS
+625 ISNAS
-630 GDVESQLT
+630 GDVETQLT
-638 ELERLYKQKND
+638 EMERLYKQKND

>member
-1 MQRLKCPFPLF
+1 MQRNHHPFAF
-12 LLIFVLLAAGL
+12 LILVFAIAAVLSAA
-23 AVSTPCRA
+23 APCQA
-31 ETPQDEG
+31 QAPQDEAG
-38 SLVEAARAMRN
+38 LVEAARAMRN
-49 SGSVQFN
+49 TGSVQFN

-71 VLQENILIDPA
+71 VLQENILIDPS
-82 VKGTVTVVSPRALNL
+82 VKGTVTVVSPRALSL
-97 KEARQAMLSVLEM
+97 TEARQAMLSVLEM

-133 EYAVRKGRV
+133 DYAVRKGRV

-152 QIVPLDFVSAQFVA
+152 QIVPLDYVSAQFVA
-166 DGLKAAMSGEVG
+166 EGLKAAMSGEVG

-196 IQKALSVIN
+196 IQKALGVIN
-205 ALDAADSLKNSKAV
+205 ALDAADSLKNSRTV
-219 EIRNTSPSALAS
+219 DIRNTTPSSLAN
-231 QLTAMAKDPSSPL
+231 QLAAMAKDPSSPL
-244 AGLLAVPDNA
+244 SGLLAVPDDA
-254 SLKLILLGEKRVFG
+254 SRKLVLIGEKRVFA
-268 EALKI
+268 EAQKI

-286 HVVPLKNTDAKAM
+286 HVVPLKNTDAKTM

-311 KLQPDQKGLLPSS
+311 KLQPDQKGALPAS

-336 VAEDSTARNIEAII
+336 VAEDATARNIEAII
-350 QKLDIQSK
+350 QKLDIQPK
-358 QVFLRGLIAEVNMT
+358 QVFIRGLIAEVNMT
-372 KLNNAGIDWAAWG
+372 KLNNAGIDWATWG
-385 GVVTGDAV
+385 GAITGDAV
-393 LAGQAGLGNTT
+393 LAGQAALGNPT

-418 RVEEEITNPIT
+418 RVEEKEYDQKGNL
-429 GEVTGTKTTYEGK
+429 VTTTKYEGK
-442 ALIYATINML
+442 SLIYATINML

-461 SMPRLLCTDNMPS
+461 SMPRLLCTDNMES

-484 LKSKLT
+484 LKSKLADT
-490 DSTNPGAVQNSY
+490 SNPNAVQNSY

-519 GNLVAMEIEQ
+519 GNLVALEIDQ
-529 TVEEVLTP
+529 TVEDVLTP
-537 MTVNTPTTSKRQIK
+537 MTVSTPTTSKRQIK
-551 SNVTVGDGQTIILGG
+551 SNVTVGDGQTIVLGG
-566 LIKEADKSV
+566 LIKESDKSV
-575 KSRVPILSYIPL
+575 RSRVPILSYIPIL
-587 IGEFFKS
+587 GDFFKS

-612 LETPEEATRLTAD
+612 LETPEEASLLTKDLAN
-625 IGAAS
+625 AS
-630 GDVESQLT
+630 ADVETQLT
-638 ELERLYKQKND
+638 EMERAYKQKND

>member
-1 MQRLKCPFPLF
+1 MKRNKCPFPIF
-12 LLIFVLLAAGL
+12 LLVFALLAAGL
-23 AVSTPCRA
+23 AVGTPCRA

-49 SGSVQFN
+49 SGAVQFN
-56 FRDLDLGTFIRFMSE
+56 FRELDLGTFIRFMSE

-82 VKGTVTVVSPRALNL
+82 VKGTVTVISPRSLNL

-205 ALDAADSLKNSKAV
+205 ALDAADSLKNSKTV
-219 EIRNTSPSALAS
+219 EIRNTSPSALAG
-231 QLTAMAKDPSSPL
+231 QLATMAKDPSSPL

-254 SLKLILLGEKRVFG
+254 SRKLVLLGEKRVFG

-286 HVVPLKNTDAKAM
+286 HVVSLKNTDAKTM

-311 KLQPDQKGLLPSS
+311 KLQPDQKGVLPSS

-372 KLNNAGIDWAAWG
+372 KLNNAGIDWATWG
-385 GVVTGDAV
+385 GAITGDAV
-393 LAGQAGLGNTT
+393 LAGQAALGNAT
-404 GIPSEFVN
+404 GIPAEFID

-418 RVEEEITNPIT
+418 RVEEKTTDEFGN
-429 GEVTGTKTTYEGK
+429 VTTTTTYEGK
-442 ALIYATINML
+442 ALVYATINML

-519 GNLVAMEIEQ
+519 GNLVALEIEQ